1 MKSLGVDRFFGRL
14 AEDQRAASAGKTL
27 LRQLLLILA
36 AMVLTSLFLLLTGYD
51 PFIVFKAIYQ
61 SVSRDIGGTVRWM
74 IPYGLMGLAVALTF
88 RMNLFNMGVD
98 GQLYLGAIGATYISM
113 KLGDAPHAVAILAT
127 LAFAILAGALYAVV
141 PALLKIKLNCD

>member
-113 KLGDAPHAVAILAT
+113 KLGTPPMPWPSWRRWPSPSWRERCT
-127 LAFAILAGALYAVV
+127 
-141 PALLKIKLNCD
+141 PWSRPC